1 MKVIDDFLKPNDAFG
16 LAQHV
21 NNVEFPWYFNP
32 YINYPQDSGEESKK
46 QEFQFVHNIYVLNLS
61 LIHI

>member
-21 NNVEFPWYFNP
+21 NNVEFPWYFNETSLITDKNSP
-32 YINYPQDSGEESKK
+32 
-46 QEFQFVHNIYVLNLS
+46 FQFTHVFKLKYSSI
-61 LIHI
+61 